1 MAKGPY
7 LTEDVRLRIALIA
20 KSHKDWKPGAVRDE
34 LLKQLAASGGWYEPD
49 WPSKST
55 VEKEVRRLRVAEGP
69 HPVDEQD
76 KPWSLV
82 ATARYEVP
90 PDVLPIVFDACAARL
105 SEGTP
110 LTIREAKWIAR
121 LSHVFTEKAVLI
133 YHACSYATLEQAVWA
148 NDRYPASR
156 ETCERLLWAMDALTY
171 THREPHDAEIGRKLM
186 EKYLSRHYK
195 PEKGSYEIVFK
206 HPLEEV
212 NDERDSQTA

>member
-7 LTEDVRLRIALIA
+7 LTEDVRLRLALITR
-20 KSHKDWKPGAVRDE
+20 SHTDWKPAAIREE
-34 LLKQLAASGGWYEPD
+34 LLRQLAVSGGWYEPD

-55 VEKEVRRLRVAEGP
+55 VEKEVRRLRTSEGQP
-69 HPVDEQD
+69 LVDEQD
-76 KPWSLV
+76 QPWSLV
-82 ATARYEVP
+82 ALARYEVP
-90 PDVLPIVFDACAARL
+90 PDVVPIVFEACAIRL

-110 LTIREAKWIAR
+110 LTIREAQWVAR
-121 LSHVFTEKAVLI
+121 LSHVFTEQPVLI

-156 ETCERLLWAMDALTY
+156 ETCERLLWALDALTY
-171 THREPHDAEIGRKLM
+171 THKEPRDAYVEQKLT
-186 EKYLSRHYK
+186 ERYLKSHCRPAAHK
-195 PEKGSYEIVFK
+195 YEIVFK